1 MLLCMIGTHIVSVVT
16 KQRVWSEKAMTYG
29 EFVAQSEVL
38 LAVALG
44 DFNGVVDVLD
54 GHGVVGDVLHA
65 ARATATLQV
74 GRQSRRDT
82 GPDLDTS
89 TVLDFVLA

>member
-1 MLLCMIGTHIVSVVT
+1 
-16 KQRVWSEKAMTYG
+16 MTYG
-29 EFVAQSEVL
+29 VLVAQSEVL

-44 DFNGVVDVLD
+44 DLNSVVDVLD

-65 ARATATLQV
+65 AGATSALQV

-82 GPDLDTS
+82 GPDLDAS
-89 TVLDFVLA
+89 AILDVVSAYAPYCPLINPLQLTDALNMETL